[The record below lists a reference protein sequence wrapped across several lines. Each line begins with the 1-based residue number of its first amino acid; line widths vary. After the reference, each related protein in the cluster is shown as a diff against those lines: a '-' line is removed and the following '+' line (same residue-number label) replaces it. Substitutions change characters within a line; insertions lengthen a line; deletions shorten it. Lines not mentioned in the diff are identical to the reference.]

1 MDKQVINAKIRAR
14 IVPKVSG
21 SIRGTINNVVKG
33 EIRGEIGRAAIIP
46 EAFIRHLVDYD
57 NPHKTTAAQVKA
69 VPLRLAPFGE
79 LKEPTSILRN
89 AASVYVD
96 DGENSYKMSLEDVK
110 AMSTKIVSVDSVE
123 DADFDKLSIGDY
135 IYSKK

>member
-1 MDKQVINAKIRAR
+1 MSFRNL
-14 IVPKVSG
+14 
-21 SIRGTINNVVKG
+21 RGKDA
-33 EIRGEIGRAAIIP
+33 EIP
-46 EAFIRHLVDYD
+46 SSLTDHLTDYS

-79 LKEPTSILRN
+79 LKEPTSVLRK

-96 DGENSYKMSLEDVK
+96 DGENSYKMSLEDIK
-110 AMSTKIVSVDSVE
+110 AMGTKIVSVDNVE

-135 IYSKK
+135 IYSKN